1 MGTATR
7 FKGGCQGEPSNLG
20 GQWEQ
25 SNKLGL
31 GVAGVTSLCQLV
43 PSFKTTLQDANC
55 TCMRSV
61 NTECSGRQG
70 THLCTHC
77 LWCCFCSPF
86 PGRQVSS
93 NLDKGG
99 RHWMSLELPMR
110 DHELEVLCEFGNK
123 VSVQGNNTCSM
134 EFAKFWRRCIFALCL
149 VCIILEAHHETCLKR
164 NCIIPARLC
173 HYCSSWR

>member
-1 MGTATR
+1 MFFLRKESNPIFPQDAKYLKSFLRRRTCSNYKLRLNVSRSGNRKKNSQDQHVDMGTATR

-31 GVAGVTSLCQLV
+31 GVACVTSLYQLV
-43 PSFKTTLQDANC
+43 PSIKTTLQDANC

-77 LWCCFCSPF
+77 L
-86 PGRQVSS
+86 
-93 NLDKGG
+93 
-99 RHWMSLELPMR
+99 
-110 DHELEVLCEFGNK
+110 
-123 VSVQGNNTCSM
+123 
-134 EFAKFWRRCIFALCL
+134 
-149 VCIILEAHHETCLKR
+149 
-164 NCIIPARLC
+164 
-173 HYCSSWR
+173 